1 MILRAISFLLLLLS
15 PFLAMAAGGTVEV
28 PEAFAWVIVIGAVIA
43 SIASIGGWVSGVR
56 DRGERRGR
64 TSERLGNVE
73 KSVDNLGTKVNALGD
88 KLEYES
94 KEIRGLKERTNALD
108 KKVETLTKTIISGG
122 VPALSSNSPLS
133 INKDGQEIAQKID
146 ADKIFNNHWQYLKDF
161 VEATGATLPYD
172 VQSASISAALR
183 MDEVLSDEEKR
194 VIKESAYE
202 KGMLYKTALTIFAV
216 MARNR
221 ILKERES
228 SEK

>member
-64 TSERLGNVE
+64 ESEKLDNVV
-73 KSVDNLGTKVNALGD
+73 KSVADLGTK
-88 KLEYES
+88 LEFES

-122 VPALSSNSPLS
+122 VPALSNNSPLS
-133 INKDGQEIAQKID
+133 I
-146 ADKIFNNHWQYLKDF
+146 
-161 VEATGATLPYD
+161 
-172 VQSASISAALR
+172 S
-183 MDEVLSDEEKR
+183 
-194 VIKESAYE
+194 
-202 KGMLYKTALTIFAV
+202 
-216 MARNR
+216 
-221 ILKERES
+221 ERFC
-228 SEK
+228 